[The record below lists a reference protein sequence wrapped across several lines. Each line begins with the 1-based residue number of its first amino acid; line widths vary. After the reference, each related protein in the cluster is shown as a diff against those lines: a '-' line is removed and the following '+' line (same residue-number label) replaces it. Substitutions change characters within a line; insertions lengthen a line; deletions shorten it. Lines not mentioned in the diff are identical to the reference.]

1 MLEFKGNVVKQVTT
15 QVTAFGRRSTDPW
28 SEDQPIRSAL
38 FSEEQLARH
47 AMSLADSHMVSR
59 RAKPV
64 VSLLQRMRDNASV
77 LGECYLSL
85 SQAAASGGPMSPA
98 SEWLIDNFHTL
109 EENTRLAHRDLPRSY
124 FSQLPKLGPGA
135 LAGHPRIFAIVWAY
149 VAHTDSLFHPDQ
161 LARYI
166 SAYER
171 RKALTLGELWAVP
184 INLRILLIEN
194 ARRQAQ
200 LLVAAT
206 RHRQQGDEL
215 ADQLLGLDRPSPVE
229 FDKSLLPAEQTGQ
242 ASRAFCVQLLRR
254 LSGQVIAGFDDWLE
268 GQLALLGGLAESVI
282 QEDLAAQSVAT
293 VTMRNIFHSLR
304 LVNDVNWEDWL
315 ESVSAIEAELRIST
329 GYRELDFATRNSY
342 RSAIE
347 RLARG
352 SGQEE
357 LDVARAVISVAR
369 ESPDDVGRDI
379 GFWLVDDGLPSFETD
394 LGYRPTLRERR
405 VRLIK
410 AMGLPGYIGGL
421 LLATA
426 LVVGLLLWAM
436 TALAGD
442 LSIGMV
448 VALAVLA
455 GGPASEL
462 VLALLNYALSRILPT
477 TARPGLELRNGVP
490 DALRTLVVV
499 PTMITSADGI
509 DELVDTLEVHFLAN
523 DDGEVYFAAATDWAD
538 AATQHTAD
546 DQTLLNLAR
555 NRIRALNEKYGDRF
569 LLFHRERRWNPGEDA
584 WMGWERKRGK
594 LMELNAYLRG
604 ATDTSYIA
612 FEGRIPGRFRYVIT
626 LDSDTRL
633 PRDTAKKLIGKIAHP
648 LNQPVVD
655 PASGKV
661 SRGFSVLQPRV
672 TPSLPSVDDTSTFQ
686 SVYSTQR
693 GLTPYAVAISDV
705 YQDLFGRGSFSGK
718 GIYEI
723 DALEAALRDRIPE
736 NTVLSHDLL
745 EGNYARS
752 GLVTDVEVVEEYP
765 TSYEV
770 DTKRQHR
777 WVRGDWQLLPWI
789 FGRHTGLDGLGIW
802 KMFDNLRRSL
812 VPIFSVLG
820 FIVALVASAWQVAAC
835 WLVLLLA
842 QLLLPSLIGIVSALF
857 APARGITASSKY
869 HSIGANLGHALAL
882 AGLNFVFL
890 AHRAWSNADALVRT
904 VWRMTVSHRN
914 LLEWTTAAASAK
926 QATGTLRRFAQQM
939 AGGLVAPAA
948 ALLVAAISGWGQL
961 LVALPAVLAWAAAP
975 LVAQRV
981 SARLEPVELLAD
993 KGDLAELRLV
1003 ARRTWGFFETF
1014 VTADQLHLPPDNFQ
1028 EDPEPRI
1035 AHRTSPT
1042 NIGLYFLTVI
1052 SARDFG
1058 WIGDCE
1064 TVDRLQATM
1073 ASARNLEH
1081 QHGHLYNWYDTETG
1095 KPLSPRYVSS
1105 VDSGNYVGHLLV
1117 LASFCREWRENP
1129 PTPVDPRN
1137 GLADGVG
1144 LLEQVVSE
1152 LPEKRWTGCDRAGA
1166 QAHVGAIRQGFGT
1179 LVAGPLTIQSLT
1191 AFGVKVGE
1199 LVGVG
1204 GLPGTLRHVAQS
1216 LARSVSSALRDLAL
1230 DDEGR
1235 RELVDRLAVV
1245 EAQAR
1250 EEFRSTDFDFVY
1262 DHERRLLSV
1271 GYNVDEA
1278 KLDESSYDLM
1288 ASEAR
1293 LGSYVAIAKND
1304 LPTRHWTRLGRSV
1317 TAVGGG
1323 AALLSWSGSMFEY
1336 LMPMLVMRQPATGLL
1351 ITSCELAVQRQ
1362 IQYAKQVGCPVWGIS
1377 EAGYFARDPQMNY
1390 QYSPFGVPGLGLVRG
1405 LSNNL
1410 VIAPYASGLAS
1421 MVNPREAMVNY
1432 RRLAKLGARGRYGF
1446 YESLD
1451 FTRRRLREGQQFE
1464 IVRSYMAH
1472 HQGMTIVA
1480 IANVVFDGAMRDR
1493 FHDEPMVKAA
1503 ELLLEERAPEHVP
1516 VSTTRRAVDSEPR
1529 STKALVTP
1537 IERVY
1542 TGQAA
1547 LAPHLQMMSNGR
1559 LSLALTSAGAAW
1571 LRWGGLAVTRW
1582 SSERNGFAGT
1592 DHLYIRDTESGRVW
1606 TPTPLPVHR
1615 LPEHYQ
1621 VRFTEDRARFSLH
1634 LDTDLTVVVQHQVSP
1649 EADAVV
1655 RKMTITNDGA
1665 RTRHLDAVSYQEL
1678 VLAQRADA
1686 RAHPVFSK
1694 MFVHTEFLDEGSVL
1708 VATRRRRSPS
1718 DPEIWAAHFVT
1729 ADRGHEHLPDQP
1741 TPETDRRNFLGRG
1754 RGLDDPAQL
1763 APGGRPTG
1771 TTGYTLDPIFSLSQ
1785 PVALPP
1791 GERVV
1796 LSWWTV
1802 VAADRD
1808 GLLRLVDHHRTV
1820 GASERLSMLAWTQ
1833 AQVQLRHLGIEAEDA
1848 ALFQNLA
1855 GRVMYPQL
1863 DLRAPAQELTAARP
1877 QSDLWQMGISGDLPI
1892 LVVRIRDVAD
1902 MALVREV
1909 VHAFEFWR
1917 ARRFAV
1923 DVVLLNEQA
1932 TSYAQELQLDL
1943 ETAAHSI
1950 SLRTGHPDSTGQIF
1964 VVRRDQV
1971 AAEAIAALFGTAAV
1985 VLVARRGS
1993 ISQQMPPRPEQRVGG
2008 GRLHALPRRGPDT
2021 PLQPANAAADL
2032 RFFNGF
2038 GGFNDDGDEYVVI
2051 SDQGRP
2057 TPAPWTNVVANEQF
2071 GFLATAEGGGCT
2083 WWRNSRDNQ
2092 LTSWRND
2099 PVTNRVSEAIYVRDD
2114 DSAAI
2119 WSPTA
2124 AVAED
2129 GRHITRHGFGYTTYS
2144 FEGPELAM
2152 EQTVFVPLDD
2162 SVKISLLKLTNK
2174 SRRRMRLTVTSYA
2187 EVVLGQ
2193 HRDLTARHLITES
2206 DPVTSALLVRNP
2218 FSVDYADQLVFCD
2231 MAGRQ
2236 TSWTGDRS
2244 EFLGPAASWR
2254 QPHAVTR
2261 TEPLSN
2267 RVGAGLDPCLAMQ
2280 RPVRLEPG
2288 ESIEFP
2294 ILLGAGVDL
2303 AEVRTLLGRYRGRD
2317 LGAVLDQVREHW
2329 RGLLA
2334 QVQVSTPEGSFDV
2347 MLNGWLLYQTM
2358 ACRML
2363 ARVGYYQASGAYG
2376 FRDQLQDSMAV
2387 VLIDQQ
2393 LAREHLLRAAG
2404 RQFGEGDV
2412 QHWWLPATGAG
2423 VRTRITDDVVWLA
2436 NAAVRYLDV
2445 TGDYGVLDEQVG
2457 FLSGDPLGQ
2466 DEQERFFTPQVS
2478 GRTAS
2483 LYEHCVLGLEQAF
2496 RYGRNG
2502 LPLMGTG
2509 DWNDGM
2515 NRVGAAGEGESV
2527 WLGWFLHATLTAFL
2541 PLARRRGDRS
2551 FATRA
2556 LAEQQRL
2563 LEALEDAGWDGEW
2576 YRRAYFDDGTPLGS
2590 SGRVECQ
2597 IDGIVQS
2604 WAVLSQ
2610 SSHPERTGRAM
2621 ESMYDHLVDHEHRL
2635 IRLFTAPFDVSEP
2648 DPGYIRA
2655 YPPGVRENGGQY
2667 THGAVWSIL
2676 AWAALGRD
2684 DRAGEAF
2691 QLINPVNHALDAE
2704 AAEGY
2709 RVEPYVLAADVYSVE
2724 PYAGR
2729 GGWTWYT
2736 GSAGWLYRAGLE
2748 AILGLRRHGERLE
2761 VRCCLPCDWGSAS
2774 VRYKHGDARYDIDI
2788 QGEPGQGRV
2797 VVECTVDQQP
2807 VPVVNGAAMIN
2818 LDRSAGTHWV
2828 NVRLGGQVSVA
2839 DTE

>member
-1 MLEFKGNVVKQVTT
+1 MVKQVPT
-15 QVTAFGRRSTDPW
+15 QVTVTGRRSTDPW
-28 SEDQPIRSAL
+28 SDAQPIRSDL

-59 RAKPV
+59 RTRPM
-64 VSLLQRMRDNASV
+64 VSLLRRMRDNAII

-85 SQAAASGGPMSPA
+85 SEAAANGGQISPA

-109 EENTRLAHRDLPRSY
+109 EENTRLARRDLPRGY
-124 FSQLPKLGPGA
+124 FGQLPKLGPGA

-149 VAHTDSLFHPDQ
+149 VAHTDSFFHPDQ

-184 INLRILLIEN
+184 INLRIMLIEN

-200 LLVAAT
+200 LLVTAT
-206 RHRQQGDEL
+206 RHRQQADQL
-215 ADQLLGLDRPSPVE
+215 ADQLLGLDRGSPVA
-229 FDKSLLPAEQTGQ
+229 FDRSLVPAEQADR

-254 LSGQVIAGFDDWLE
+254 LSGQEIPGLDDWLE
-268 GQLALLGGLAESVI
+268 GQLTLLGGPAESVI
-282 QEDLAAQSVAT
+282 QADLAAQSVAT

-315 ESVSAIEAELRIST
+315 ESVSAIEAELRISA

-352 SGQEE
+352 SGHEE
-357 LDVARAVISVAR
+357 LDVARAVISLAR
-369 ESPDDVGRDI
+369 ESPDEVGREI
-379 GFWLVDDGLPSFETD
+379 GFWLVDDGLTAFETD

-410 AMGLPGYIGGL
+410 AMGLPGYVGGL
-421 LLATA
+421 LFVTA
-426 LVVGLLLWAM
+426 LVVSLLLWAM
-436 TALAGD
+436 TALTGG
-442 LSIGMV
+442 LSVVMV
-448 VALAVLA
+448 VVLAVLA
-455 GGPASEL
+455 SGPASEL
-462 VLALLNYALSRILPT
+462 VLALLNYALSRVLPT
-477 TARPGLELRNGVP
+477 TARPGLELRDGVP

-499 PTMITSADGI
+499 PTMMTSPDG
-509 DELVDTLEVHFLAN
+509 VDDLMNTLEVHFLAN
-523 DDGEVYFAAATDWAD
+523 DDGEVYFAAVTDWAD
-538 AATQHTAD
+538 AATRSTPD
-546 DQTLLNLAR
+546 DSILLDRAR
-555 NRIRALNEKYGDRF
+555 EQLRALNEKYGDRF
-569 LLFHRERRWNPGEDA
+569 LLFHRERRWNPSEGA

-612 FEGRIPGRFRYVIT
+612 VEGRTPGRFRYVIT

-648 LNQPVVD
+648 LNRPVID
-655 PASGKV
+655 PASGRV

-672 TPSLPSVDDTSTFQ
+672 TPSLPSADDTSTFQ

-770 DTKRQHR
+770 DAKRQHR

-789 FGRHTGLDGLGIW
+789 FGRHAGLDGLGVW

-820 FIVALVASAWQVAAC
+820 LIVTLAVPTWQAAAC
-835 WLVLLLA
+835 WLVLLIT
-842 QLLLPSLIGIVSALF
+842 QQLLPSLIGIVAAVF
-857 APARGITASSKY
+857 APTHGMTRGSKY
-869 HSIGANLGHALAL
+869 HSIGANLAHALAL
-882 AGLNFVFL
+882 AALNFIFL
-890 AHRAWSNADALVRT
+890 AHRAWSNADAIIRT
-904 VWRMTVSHRN
+904 AWRMTVSHHN
-914 LLEWTTAAASAK
+914 LLEWTTAAASAR
-926 QATGTLRRFAQQM
+926 QATGTLRRFIQQM
-939 AGGLVAPAA
+939 AGGLVLPAA
-948 ALLVAAISGWGQL
+948 ALLVSAISGWRQL
-961 LVALPAVLAWAAAP
+961 LVALPVAFAWVIAP

-981 SARLEPVELLAD
+981 SARREPVELLAD
-993 KGDLAELRLV
+993 EADLAELRLV
-1003 ARRTWGFFETF
+1003 ARRTWCFFEAF
-1014 VTADQLHLPPDNFQ
+1014 VTADQSHLPPDNYQ
-1028 EDPEPRI
+1028 EDPEPRL

-1064 TVDRLQATM
+1064 TVERLEATM

-1081 QHGHLYNWYDTETG
+1081 HHGHLYNWYDTETG
-1095 KPLSPRYVSS
+1095 KPLSPRYISS
-1105 VDSGNYVGHLLV
+1105 VDSGNYAGHLLV
-1117 LASFCREWRENP
+1117 LASFCRNWRENSP
-1129 PTPVDPRN
+1129 APVDTSN
-1137 GLADGVG
+1137 GLRDGVG

-1152 LPEKRWTGCDRAGA
+1152 LPEERWTGLDRPGVRARV
-1166 QAHVGAIRQGFGT
+1166 QAIRQAHDE
-1179 LVAGPLTIQSLT
+1179 LVAASLTVQSLT

-1204 GLPGTLRHVAQS
+1204 GLPSTLRQVAQS
-1216 LARSVSSALRDLAL
+1216 LTRSVSSALRDLSL
-1230 DDEGR
+1230 DDEAR
-1235 RELVDRLAVV
+1235 DELAARLAVV

-1250 EEFRSTDFDFVY
+1250 EEFRNMDFDFVY
-1262 DHERRLLSV
+1262 DHQRRLLSV
-1271 GYNVDEA
+1271 GYNIEEA
-1278 KLDESSYDLM
+1278 KLDDSSYDLM

-1293 LGSYVAIAKND
+1293 LGSFVAIAKND
-1304 LPTRHWTRLGRSV
+1304 LPTRHWTRLGRGV

-1410 VIAPYASGLAS
+1410 VIAPYAAGLAA
-1421 MVNPREAMVNY
+1421 MINPREAMVNY

-1451 FTRRRLREGQQFE
+1451 FTRRRIPEGQQYE

-1480 IANVVFDGAMRDR
+1480 IANVVLDGRMRDR
-1493 FHDEPMVKAA
+1493 FHDEPVVNAA

-1516 VSTTRRAVDSEPR
+1516 ISTARRAVDSEPR
-1529 STKALVTP
+1529 STKALITP

-1559 LSLALTSAGAAW
+1559 LSLTLTSAGASW
-1571 LRWGGLAVTRW
+1571 LRWGGLAVTGS
-1582 SSERNGFAGT
+1582 SSELNSFAGA
-1592 DHLYIRDTESGRVW
+1592 DHLYIHDSDSGRIW
-1606 TPTPLPVHR
+1606 TPTPLPLHR

-1634 LDTDLTVVVQHQVSP
+1634 LDADLTVVVQHQVSP
-1649 EADAVV
+1649 ETDAVV
-1655 RKMTITNDGA
+1655 RQMTITNDGSA
-1665 RTRHLDAVSYQEL
+1665 TRHLDVVSYQEL
-1678 VLAQRADA
+1678 VLARRADA

-1694 MFVHTEFLDEGSVL
+1694 MFVHTEFLDEGNVL

-1718 DPEIWAAHFVT
+1718 DPEIWAGHFVT
-1729 ADRGHEHLPDQP
+1729 ADRGAEHLPGQP
-1741 TPETDRRNFLGRG
+1741 SPETDRRNFLGRG
-1754 RGLDDPAQL
+1754 GGLDSPAQL
-1763 APGGRPTG
+1763 APGRRPTG
-1771 TTGYTLDPIFSLSQ
+1771 TTGYPLDPIFSLSQ
-1785 PVALPP
+1785 PVELPP
-1791 GERVV
+1791 GDRVI

-1802 VAADRD
+1802 VAADRE
-1808 GLLRLVDHHRTV
+1808 GVLRLVDHHRTK

-1855 GRVMYPQL
+1855 GRVAYPQL
-1863 DLRAPAQELTAARP
+1863 DLRAPARELAAARP
-1877 QSDLWQMGISGDLPI
+1877 QSDLWQMSISGDLPI
-1892 LVVRIRDVAD
+1892 LVVRIQDAAD

-1943 ETAAHSI
+1943 ESVAHSI
-1950 SLRTGHPDSTGQIF
+1950 SLRTGHPDSSGRIF

-1993 ISQQMPPRPEQRVGG
+1993 ISQQLPPRPEQQVAG
-2008 GRLHALPRRGPDT
+2008 GRLHALPRKSLGA
-2021 PLQPANAAADL
+2021 PLLPAEVTADL
-2032 RFFNGF
+2032 HFFNGF

-2051 SDQGRP
+2051 SDRGQP

-2099 PVTNRVSEAIYVRDD
+2099 PVTNQVSEAIYVRDD
-2114 DSAAI
+2114 DTAAI
-2119 WSPTA
+2119 WSPAA

-2129 GRHITRHGFGYTTYS
+2129 GRHITRHGFGYTKYS

-2162 SVKISLLKLTNK
+2162 SVKINLLKLTNN

-2231 MAGRQ
+2231 MGGRQ
-2236 TSWTGDRS
+2236 TSWTGDRA
-2244 EFLGPAASWR
+2244 EFLGPTASAR
-2254 QPHAVTR
+2254 LPHAVTR

-2303 AEVRTLLGRYRGRD
+2303 AEVRALLGRYRGHD
-2317 LGAVLDQVREHW
+2317 LGALLDQVRAHW
-2329 RGLLA
+2329 RKLLGK
-2334 QVQVSTPEGSFDV
+2334 VQVSTPDGSFDV
-2347 MLNGWLLYQTM
+2347 MVNGWLLYQTM

-2387 VLIDQQ
+2387 VLIDPQ

-2404 RQFGEGDV
+2404 RQFAEGDV
-2412 QHWWLPATGAG
+2412 QHWWLPATEAG
-2423 VRTRITDDVVWLA
+2423 VRTRISDDVVWLA
-2436 NAAVRYLDV
+2436 NAVARYIDV

-2457 FLSGDPLGQ
+2457 FLDGDLLGT
-2466 DEQERFFTPQVS
+2466 DEDEKFFTPQKS

-2483 LYEHCVLGLEQAF
+2483 LYDHCVLGLRHAF

-2515 NRVGAAGEGESV
+2515 NRVGAAGDGESV
-2527 WLGWFLHATLTAFL
+2527 WLGWFLHTTLTAFL
-2541 PLARRRGDRS
+2541 PLARRRADQS
-2551 FATRA
+2551 FAAQA

-2563 LEALEDAGWDGEW
+2563 LEALEEAGWDGEW

-2590 SGRVECQ
+2590 SGRAECQ

-2604 WAVLSQ
+2604 WAVLSNAA
-2610 SSHPERTGRAM
+2610 HPERVVRAM
-2621 ESMYDHLVDHEHRL
+2621 DAAYDHLVDHDHRL

-2667 THGAVWSIL
+2667 THGAVWSIF

-2691 QLINPVNHALDAE
+2691 QLINPVNHALDAT
-2704 AAEGY
+2704 AAEDY
-2709 RVEPYVLAADVYSVE
+2709 RVEPYVLAADVYSVG
-2724 PYAGR
+2724 PFAGR

-2761 VRCCLPCDWGSAS
+2761 IRCCLPPDWGYAS
-2774 VRYKHGDARYDIDI
+2774 VRFEHGDACYDIDI
-2788 QGEPGQGRV
+2788 QGEPELGRV
-2797 VVECTVDQQP
+2797 VVECVVDQQP
-2807 VPVVNGAAMIN
+2807 VPVVNGAAIID
-2818 LDRSAGTHWV
+2818 LDRSAGTHQV
-2828 NVRLGGQVSVA
+2828 SVKLGGQASIA